1 MSVLFKMK
9 IERTIQEQEFL
20 NHYIFYLTIRFVILF
35 FPWLAL
41 IIMPVHSSSIANFV

>member
-20 NHYIFYLTIRFVILF
+20 NYYTFYLTIRFVILF

-41 IIMPVHSSSIANFV
+41 IIIPVRSSATANFV